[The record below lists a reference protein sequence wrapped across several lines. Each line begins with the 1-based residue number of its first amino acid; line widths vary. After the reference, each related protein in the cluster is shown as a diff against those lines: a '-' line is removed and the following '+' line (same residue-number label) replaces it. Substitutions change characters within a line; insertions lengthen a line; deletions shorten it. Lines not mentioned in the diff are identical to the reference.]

1 MPGRRGNQI
10 SLMNSELRELMPVVL
25 NQDKPKG
32 IGMNNESMLTL
43 STLGRRHLLT
53 RFDADE
59 ITNDQIWKMLPGFY
73 WSTAV
78 TKSRPG
84 TEVLAVH
91 SELRNQFG
99 RIPLLAIRN
108 AGLGKVLFMG
118 TDSAWRWRRGVED
131 KFHYRFWSQV
141 ARWMAHKR
149 HLAEKEGIRLSFS
162 PETPK
167 VGDRIFLQATVLDKA
182 GFPLENG
189 DVKGEFLYPK
199 SGEETLKLNEIE
211 GGWGV
216 YSTELSAKEGGDYK
230 IKIEAPDHDRKLETK
245 IIVSMPKREKLGRP
259 VNRPILNEIASI
271 TGGESAN
278 IDDLEEIIKKIAVLP
293 EPKPVELRTLLWSNP
308 WWGGFILLL
317 LITYWTGRKLVG
329 LV

>member
-1 MPGRRGNQI
+1 
-10 SLMNSELRELMPVVL
+10 MNSEKKMIDLYTASTPNGWKVSITLEELNIPYNIIPIDL
-25 NQDKPKG
+25 IKG
-32 IGMNNESMLTL
+32 EQKEPSFLKINPN
-43 STLGRRHLLT
+43 
-53 RFDADE
+53 
-59 ITNDQIWKMLPGFY
+59 
-73 WSTAV
+73 
-78 TKSRPG
+78 
-84 TEVLAVH
+84 
-91 SELRNQFG
+91 G
-99 RIPLLAIRN
+99 RIPAIVDRSENDLAIFESG
-108 AGLGKVLFMG
+108 AIMI
-118 TDSAWRWRRGVED
+118 
-131 KFHYRFWSQV
+131 Y
-141 ARWMAHKR
+141 
-149 HLAEKEGIRLSFS
+149 LAEKEGIRLSFS

-199 SGEETLKLNEIE
+199 SGEETLNLNEIK

-216 YSTELSAKEGGDYK
+216 YSTEFSAKEGGDYK
-230 IKIEAPDHDRKLETK
+230 IKIGAPDHDRKLETK

-278 IDDLEEIIKKIAVLP
+278 IDDLGEIIKKIAVLP